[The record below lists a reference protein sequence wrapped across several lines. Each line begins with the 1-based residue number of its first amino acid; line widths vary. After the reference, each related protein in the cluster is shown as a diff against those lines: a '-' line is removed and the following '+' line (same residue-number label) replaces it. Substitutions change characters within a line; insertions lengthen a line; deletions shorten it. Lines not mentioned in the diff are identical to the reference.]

1 VSVTTVLAAENVGW
15 PSKVPILP
23 HPGELIVGLIAFGV
37 LLWLI
42 ATRVVPRFEQVY
54 AERTAAIEGGMKQ
67 AEEAQAEAAAALEQY
82 RAQLAEARG
91 EAGRIR
97 EEAREEG
104 AQILAEM
111 RAQAQAESHRIT
123 ESAHTQITAERQQAV
138 VQLRTEVGTL
148 ATELASRV
156 VGESLEDEARQRRTV
171 ERFLAE
177 LEAGEVVPERT
188 AGAPGSSDAT
198 PSGATASGATA
209 AGLTPGRDS

>member
-1 VSVTTVLAAENVGW
+1 VTASTVTLLAAENQVGW
-15 PSKVPILP
+15 PERAPILP
-23 HPGELIVGLIAFGV
+23 HPAEMIIGLIAFGI
-37 LLWLI
+37 LYWII
-42 ATRVVPRFEQVY
+42 ASKVMPRFEQVY
-54 AERTAAIEGGMKQ
+54 AERTAAIEGGMKE
-67 AEEAQAEAAAALEQY
+67 AEKAQAEAAAAREQY

-111 RAQAQAESHRIT
+111 RAQAQAEAQRIT
-123 ESAHTQITAERQQAV
+123 ESAHTQIVAERQQAV

-148 ATELASRV
+148 ATQLASRV

-177 LEAGEVVPERT
+177 LEAGEVTPER
-188 AGAPGSSDAT
+188 APGAAR
-198 PSGATASGATA
+198 SGEPSGATA
-209 AGLTPGRDS
+209 AGATSGRDT

>member
-1 VSVTTVLAAENVGW
+1 VGLTATVLAAENQVGW
-15 PSKVPILP
+15 PAKAPILP
-23 HPGELIVGLIAFGV
+23 HPAELIIGLIAFGI
-37 LLWLI
+37 LYWII
-42 ATRVVPRFEQVY
+42 ATKVMPRFEQVY

-67 AEEAQAEAAAALEQY
+67 AEQAQAEAAAALEQY

-104 AQILAEM
+104 AQILAEL
-111 RAQAQAESHRIT
+111 RAQAQAEAQRIT
-123 ESAHTQITAERQQAV
+123 ESAHTQIAAERQQAV
-138 VQLRTEVGTL
+138 VQLRSEVGTL

-177 LEAGEVVPERT
+177 LEAGEITPDR
-188 AGAPGSSDAT
+188 APGAA
-198 PSGATASGATA
+198 PSAAPSGATA
-209 AGLTPGRDS
+209 AGAVPGRDA

>member
-1 VSVTTVLAAENVGW
+1 MALTATVLAAENQVGW
-15 PSKVPILP
+15 PAKAPILP
-23 HPGELIVGLIAFGV
+23 HPAELIVGLIAFAI
-37 LLWLI
+37 LYWII
-42 ATRVVPRFEQVY
+42 AKKVMPRFEQVY
-54 AERTAAIEGGMKQ
+54 AERTAAIEGGMQQ
-67 AEEAQAEAAAALEQY
+67 AEKAQAEAAAALEQY

-104 AQILAEM
+104 AQILAEL
-111 RAQAQAESHRIT
+111 RAQAQAEAHRIT
-123 ESAHTQITAERQQAV
+123 ESAHTQIAAERQQAV

-188 AGAPGSSDAT
+188 AGPAP
-198 PSGATASGATA
+198 SGATA
-209 AGLTPGRDS
+209 AGASPMQDA

>member
-1 VSVTTVLAAENVGW
+1 MDLTTVLAAEHQVGW
-15 PSKVPILP
+15 PAQAPILP
-23 HPGELIVGLIAFGV
+23 HPAELIIGLIAFGILYWIV
-37 LLWLI
+37 
-42 ATRVVPRFEQVY
+42 ATKVVPRFEQVY
-54 AERTAAIEGGMKQ
+54 AERTAAIEGGMKK

-91 EAGRIR
+91 EAARIR

-111 RAQAQAESHRIT
+111 RTQAQAEAQRIT
-123 ESAHTQITAERQQAV
+123 ESAHTQIAAERQQAV
-138 VQLRTEVGTL
+138 VQLRAEVGTL

-188 AGAPGSSDAT
+188 ADTASTGPAAGGAP
-198 PSGATASGATA
+198 SGATA

>member
-1 VSVTTVLAAENVGW
+1 VDLTTLLAAENQVGW
-15 PSKVPILP
+15 PAKAPILP
-23 HPGELIVGLIAFGV
+23 HPAELIIGLIAFGILYWIV
-37 LLWLI
+37 
-42 ATRVVPRFEQVY
+42 ATKVVPRFEQVY
-54 AERTAAIEGGMKQ
+54 AERTAAIEGGMKK
-67 AEEAQAEAAAALEQY
+67 AEEAQAEAAAALEEY

-91 EAGRIR
+91 EAARIR
-97 EEAREEG
+97 EDAREEG

-111 RAQAQAESHRIT
+111 RTQAQAEANRIT
-123 ESAHTQITAERQQAV
+123 ESAHTQIAAERQQAV

-188 AGAPGSSDAT
+188 GGAAP
-198 PSGATASGATA
+198 SGATA
-209 AGLTPGRDS
+209 AGASRQDV

>member
-1 VSVTTVLAAENVGW
+1 MTASPASALIAAEQQVGW
-15 PSKVPILP
+15 PERAPILP
-23 HPGELIVGLIAFGV
+23 HPAELIIGLIAFGI
-37 LLWLI
+37 LYWII
-42 ATRVVPRFEQVY
+42 ASKVMPRFEQVY
-54 AERTAAIEGGMKQ
+54 AERTAAIEGGMKE
-67 AEEAQAEAAAALEQY
+67 AEKAQAAAAAALEQY

-111 RAQAQAESHRIT
+111 RAQAQAEAQRIT
-123 ESAHTQITAERQQAV
+123 ESAHTQIAAERQQAV

-148 ATELASRV
+148 ATQLASRV

-177 LEAGEVVPERT
+177 LEAGEVTPER
-188 AGAPGSSDAT
+188 APGAAR
-198 PSGATASGATA
+198 SGEPSGATA
-209 AGLTPGRDS
+209 AGATSGRDT

>member
-1 VSVTTVLAAENVGW
+1 VSVTSPVLVAEGGVGW
-15 PSKVPILP
+15 PERVPILP
-23 HPGELIVGLIAFGV
+23 HPAELIIGLIAFGI
-37 LLWLI
+37 LYWLI
-42 ATRVVPRFEQVY
+42 AKYVVPRFEQVY
-54 AERTAAIEGGMKQ
+54 AERTAAIEGGMKR

-111 RAQAQAESHRIT
+111 RAQAQAEAHRIT
-123 ESAHTQITAERQQAV
+123 ESAHTQIVAERQQAV

-188 AGAPGSSDAT
+188 ADAA
-198 PSGATASGATA
+198 PSGSPSGATA